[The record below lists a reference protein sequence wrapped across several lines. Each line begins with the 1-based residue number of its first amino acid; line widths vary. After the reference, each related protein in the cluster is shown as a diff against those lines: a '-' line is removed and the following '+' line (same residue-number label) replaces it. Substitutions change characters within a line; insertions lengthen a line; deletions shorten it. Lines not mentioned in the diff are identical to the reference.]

1 MTSRVAPE
9 DFDLLLKA
17 RPHIRVASHVPGRI
31 RLKFA
36 FSILSDVP
44 EIAERGEQVISA
56 IGGIRNVESNLFARS
71 LTVSY
76 DPEVLPPAWW
86 DRLYGRDEAAAREVV
101 ERLKTA
107 FG

>member
-1 MTSRVAPE
+1 MTRQVAPE

-44 EIAERGEQVISA
+44 ELAERGKEVVSA

-76 DPEVLPPAWW
+76 DPEVLPPDWW
-86 DRLYGRDEAAAREVV
+86 DSLYGRDDAAAREVV
-101 ERLKTA
+101 EQLKTA